1 MGGWTLKKAWR
12 HPGSAFVHGGKKLVE
27 EILDQGISVGVGAS
41 GGSVSANAKVGKVP
55 IASVPIKGPPAPVQN
70 KVPQKPIP
78 KNPNVGG
85 CYGVQPKQITTN
97 YPKIANETHV
107 TLNQKMTSLVGSY
120 VGESQ
125 QCVALVKALFSN
137 LGATPNW
144 TRGTKVKGNDAL
156 KTGTPIATF
165 GTNGNYLSEM
175 GGSSHAAIFRRFVDG
190 GIEVYDQSVGKPVWM
205 RVIGYKNGQGKPSND
220 GDQFYIIK
228 KKPVQKK

>member
-1 MGGWTLKKAWR
+1 MGWTLKKAWR
-12 HPGSAFVHGGKKLVE
+12 HPGSAFAHGGKKLVKE
-27 EILDQGISVGVGAS
+27 VLNQGVSVGVGAS
-41 GGSVSANAKVGKVP
+41 GGKISANAKVGKVP
-55 IASVPIKGPPAPVQN
+55 VANVPIKGASKPAQN

-97 YPKIANETHV
+97 YPTITNETPA
-107 TLNQKMTSLVGSY
+107 TLHQKMTSLVGSY

-125 QCVALVKALFSN
+125 HCVALVKALFSN

-144 TRGTKVKGNDAL
+144 TRGVKVKGNAAL

-175 GGSSHAAIFRRFVDG
+175 GGTSHAAIFRRFVDG
-190 GIEVYDQSVGKPVWM
+190 GIEVYDQSLGQPVRI
-205 RVIGYKNGQGKPSND
+205 RVIRYKNGQGKPSND
-220 GDQFYIIK
+220 GDQFYVIN
-228 KKPVQKK
+228 KKPLQKK

>member
-85 CYGVQPKQITTN
+85 CYGFQPKQITTN

-107 TLNQKMTSLVGSY
+107 TLNQKMVSLLGSY

-144 TRGTKVKGNDAL
+144 TRGVKVKGNAAL
-156 KTGTPIATF
+156 KAGTPIATF
-165 GTNGNYLSEM
+165 GKTGGYLSEM
-175 GGSSHAAIFRRFVDG
+175 GGSSHAAVFRRFVDG
-190 GIEVYDQSVGKPVWM
+190 GIEVYDQSVGQPVRM
-205 RVIGYKNGQGKPSND
+205 RVIKYKNGQDKPSND
-220 GDQFYIIK
+220 GDQYYVINK
-228 KKPVQKK
+228 K